1 MICANNEF
9 QIYYL
14 VITRFITNYKGQI
27 VIVIIKLRIDCLTY
41 IILVNKCK
49 NLSQNRLL
57 QIYKKLQT

>member
-14 VITRFITNYKGQI
+14 VIARFITNYKGQI

-41 IILVNKCK
+41 IILVNKYK
-49 NLSQNRLL
+49 NLNKNRLL